1 MSNPQDTEEYVLIKR
16 DQHPPADL
24 AQEYIEDERKIKQNE
39 LAVEIN
45 RACLY
50 DKLLDERRVQ
60 NEMEDL
66 GHYTATEKIKP
77 IATFGGTITSFN
89 R

>member
-1 MSNPQDTEEYVLIKR
+1 MSNPQDTEEYVLISR

-24 AQEYIEDERKIKQNE
+24 AQEYMDTEKKIKQNE

-45 RACLY
+45 RACLSN
-50 DKLLDERRVQ
+50 LLIDERRVQ

-66 GHYTATEKIKP
+66 GQYTAT
-77 IATFGGTITSFN
+77 
-89 R
+89 